1 MSKAFDAPEGHRL
14 NPSEVLFFSFMV
26 SAIAL
31 GDVFELVADSGWRIS
46 LAIFFST
53 LLFGAVWS
61 IVLYAMNV
69 FQGFSSKP
77 QGVESASNLLLY
89 SEVLAGVFLLVGTI
103 VQVVFGKAE
112 GTLWRRRW

>member
-1 MSKAFDAPEGHRL
+1 VFDAPSEHRL

-46 LAIFFST
+46 LAIFFSA

-61 IVLYAMNV
+61 IVLYAMNISR
-69 FQGFSSKP
+69 GFSSKP
-77 QGVESASNLLLY
+77 PGVESTSNLLLY

-103 VQVVFGKAE
+103 VQVVFGKAQ
-112 GTLWRRRW
+112 GSASWRRRW